1 MCAQFA
7 PYRTDKA
14 YNMYVYN
21 VHFTKPIQTT
31 IYHVFNSIQFIQKIV
46 ITKLLKPVSH
56 IMYYVYTMYRLQN
69 GLNIFIAQCFHHCI
83 AYVYF

>member
-7 PYRTDKA
+7 PTEPI
-14 YNMYVYN
+14 MYVFD
-21 VHFTKPIQTT
+21 VHFTKPIRTT
-31 IYHVFNSIQFIQKIV
+31 IYYVFSSIQCIQKIAM
-46 ITKLLKPVSH
+46 TKLLKSVCH

-69 GLNIFIAQCFHHCI
+69 GLNIFTAQCFHHCI

>member
-7 PYRTDKA
+7 LTEPITPTICMYLMYILQNRYRLQ
-14 YNMYVYN
+14 YIMYSVQFN
-21 VHFTKPIQTT
+21 VL
-31 IYHVFNSIQFIQKIV
+31 QKIAM
-46 ITKLLKPVSH
+46 TKLLRPVCH